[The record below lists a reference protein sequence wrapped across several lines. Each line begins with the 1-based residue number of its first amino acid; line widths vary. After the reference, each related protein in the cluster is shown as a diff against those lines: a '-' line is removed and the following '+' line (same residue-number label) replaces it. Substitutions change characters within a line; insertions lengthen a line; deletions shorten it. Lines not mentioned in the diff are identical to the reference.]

1 VIWHLT
7 LDLSVVQKVEEE
19 LKDVK
24 ESSADCI
31 LDYLKYLQS
40 LE

>member
-1 VIWHLT
+1 M
-7 LDLSVVQKVEEE
+7 QKVEKD

-31 LDYLKYLQS
+31 LDYIKYLQS